1 MMEGSGREPG
11 YFGLDPLKFSAG
23 KSDKVKADFAMKVR
37 FSLSPPFFHV
47 PSLLNL
53 NPSRPPL

>member
-37 FSLSPPFFHV
+37 FSFPHLPFT
-47 PSLLNL
+47 SL
-53 NPSRPPL
+53 PF